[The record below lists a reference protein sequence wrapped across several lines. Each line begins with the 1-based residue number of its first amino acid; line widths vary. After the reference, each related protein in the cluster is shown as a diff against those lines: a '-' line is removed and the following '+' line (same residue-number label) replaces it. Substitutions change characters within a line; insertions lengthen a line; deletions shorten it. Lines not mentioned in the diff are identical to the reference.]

1 VSEPGLIALPMHGEV
16 KLRNEG
22 YRTRDGH
29 VLEWIQRLRPDLPV
43 TVRSRPEP
51 FPRVS
56 LARRHG
62 FANPDWRW
70 ESPQPLTVPPLRAKR
85 EWWVKSLRFE
95 PSAQASYDAAIVWNP
110 IAGAHL
116 LDRTLQAGRVVVDL
130 LDDWSVHVA
139 FEPIHPQLEKAY
151 ARVFDLADVI
161 TANSEGTVKL
171 AARFGHEAVLL
182 TNGVDAARFEA
193 AGDSRTGDAQI
204 VVGYAGK
211 LSERLDLE
219 MVTGVATRLPEV
231 RFDIAGPLTSATP
244 KADREIR
251 GALESQPNIRLLG
264 DIPYERL
271 PQLIATWDIGWVPH
285 RIGKF
290 EVGGDVIKTYEY
302 RAAGLPTVI
311 TPIIGAERAPD
322 GVSVVASADDAVSA
336 IEAIT
341 GSDSRPPRI
350 PADLPESMSWREKT
364 GRLLD
369 ALGV

>member
-1 VSEPGLIALPMHGEV
+1 MHGEV
-16 KLRNEG
+16 KLRKEG

-29 VLEWIQRLRPDLPV
+29 MLEWIGNLRPDLPV

-62 FANPDWRW
+62 FARPDWTW
-70 ESPQPLTVPPLRAKR
+70 ESPQPLTVPPLKAKR
-85 EWWVKSLRFE
+85 EWWVKSLQFE
-95 PSAQASYDAAIVWNP
+95 PSDQVSYDAAIVWNP

-116 LDRTLQAGRVVVDL
+116 LDRTVRAERIAVDL
-130 LDDWSVHVA
+130 LDDWTVHVA
-139 FEPIHPQLEKAY
+139 FEPIHPELEKAY
-151 ARVFDLADVI
+151 ARVFDLAYVI

-182 TNGVDAARFEA
+182 PNGVDAERFA
-193 AGDSRTGDAQI
+193 SAGDSRAAGTQL

-219 MVTGVATRLPEV
+219 MVTGAAARLPDV

-244 KADREIR
+244 RADREIR
-251 GALESQPNIRLLG
+251 RALEAQPNIHLLG
-264 DIPYERL
+264 DVPYEQL
-271 PQLIATWDIGWVPH
+271 PDLIATWDIGWVPH

-302 RAAGLPTVI
+302 RAAALPTII
-311 TPIIGAERAPD
+311 TPIIGADRAPA
-322 GVSVVASADDAVSA
+322 GVTVVASVEDAAGA
-336 IEAIT
+336 IEAIA
-341 GSDSRPPRI
+341 GSGSRPDRI
-350 PADLPESMSWREKT
+350 PADLPPSMSWREKT
-364 GRLLD
+364 GYLLD